1 MGVQAKPIP
10 RSKPRERWLST
21 TDRLAPVLM
30 MAPAAIFTVLM
41 IGFPFVYAGY
51 LSLHKITLGSPDP
64 AVFIGL
70 DNFAKAM
77 GDPIFWTAVRVN
89 LALYAVGLI
98 LELVLGTYIGIL
110 LGQPLRGIAIARVL
124 AIFPAVIPSV
134 AVGLVFAQMFDPAQ
148 GLFNFVLRALGQRP
162 QAWLASPT
170 TVLQSI
176 LIVEVWQWTPFI
188 ALIIMGAMQTLPT
201 EPYEAA
207 RIDGA
212 SGLQILRY
220 LTLPMLRP
228 AIVVAAM
235 LRTVDLMRIFDS
247 IYIMTQGGP
256 INSSMSLNVYAF
268 TQGFLFSQFG
278 YSSAIML
285 VLLALTVIAS
295 ATLGAARRRSGV

>member
-1 MGVQAKPIP
+1 MSAQVT
-10 RSKPRERWLST
+10 SKPRESWLST

-30 MAPAAIFTVLM
+30 IAPAALFTVLM
-41 IGFPFVYAGY
+41 IGFPFLYAGY

-64 AVFIGL
+64 AVFVGL
-70 DNFAKAM
+70 NNYLKAID
-77 GDPIFWTAVRVN
+77 DPIFWTAVRVN
-89 LALYAVGLI
+89 LFLYAAGLI

-110 LGQPLRGIAIARVL
+110 LGQQVRGIAVARVL

-134 AVGLVFAQMFDPAQ
+134 AIGLVFVQMFDPAQ
-148 GLFNFVLRALGQRP
+148 GLFNFFYRALGQRP
-162 QAWLASPT
+162 QAWLASPN

-176 LIVEVWQWTPFI
+176 LLVEVWQWTPFI
-188 ALIIMGAMQTLPT
+188 ALIVMGAMQTLPT

-212 SGLQILRY
+212 SSLQILRY

-228 AIVVAAM
+228 AVVVAAM

-247 IYIMTQGGP
+247 VYIMTQGGP
-256 INSSMSLNVYAF
+256 INSSMTLNVYAF

-285 VLLALTVIAS
+285 ILLALTALAS
-295 ATLGAARRRSGV
+295 ATLGAVRRRSGA